1 MKKVIYIVLGVA
13 VLAVAIF
20 LAFFRTAAGPALNL
34 QNDKKD
40 YKNVEYTIDGQGF
53 LLVDGIAEV
62 EIENSASKVVV
73 SYFGNELHKDLN
85 DDGREDVV
93 FLMTE
98 ELGGSGTFFYVVA
111 ALNTEEGYVGGEAML
126 LGDRIAPQT
135 TESGPG
141 KSVIVN
147 YADRLPSE
155 PMTIRP
161 SVGKSLRLILDPQ
174 TMQFGVVADNFEGE
188 ADSGRMSLTMK
199 DWEWQKTVYG
209 DGKEIEP
216 KNPDTFI
223 LTFNSD
229 GTFGARTDC
238 NRVGG
243 KYSTKSTVRDE
254 DNGKYT
260 EKDGDISF
268 SDMVSTK
275 MYCEG
280 SQEADFVTM
289 LQEASEYLFTGKGE
303 LILSLESDK
312 GTVVFK

>member
-1 MKKVIYIVLGVA
+1 MKKVIYIILGVA
-13 VLAVAIF
+13 VLAAGIF
-20 LAFFRTAAGPALNL
+20 LALFRTAAEPT
-34 QNDKKD
+34 QNIQNNNKD
-40 YKNVEYTIDGQGF
+40 YRNTEYTIDGQRF
-53 LLVDGIAEV
+53 LLVDGVAEV

-73 SYFGNELHKDLN
+73 RYFGNELHKDLN
-85 DDGREDVV
+85 DDGRDDVV
-93 FLMTE
+93 FLVTQ

-155 PMTIRP
+155 PMTTRP
-161 SVGKSLRLILDPQ
+161 SIGKSLRLILDPQ

-188 ADSGRMSLTMK
+188 ADSSRMSLTMK
-199 DWEWQKTVYG
+199 DWEWQKTVYD

-223 LTFNSD
+223 LTFNTD

-243 KYSTKSTVRDE
+243 KYL
-254 DNGKYT
+254 
-260 EKDGDISF
+260 EKDGGISF
-268 SDMVSTK
+268 YDMVSTK

-289 LQEASEYLFTGKGE
+289 LQESSEYLFTGKGE
-303 LILSLESDK
+303 LVLSLESDK